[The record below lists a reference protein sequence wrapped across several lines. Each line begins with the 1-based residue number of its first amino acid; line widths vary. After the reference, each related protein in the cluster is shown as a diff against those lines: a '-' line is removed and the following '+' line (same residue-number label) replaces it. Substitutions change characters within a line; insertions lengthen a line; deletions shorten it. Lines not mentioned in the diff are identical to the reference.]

1 MHKFIGLMIFFSIF
15 SVPGVGLAASDKN
28 MEKECITV
36 AKTMLEKIE
45 TFKFIDA
52 KPASKDQNKGV
63 TIQYTGT
70 EGGFNAKLS
79 CFYANGEISKL
90 HLEATLKDG
99 EKINEYLADFLVD
112 QVKKDIKS
120 KQ

>member
-1 MHKFIGLMIFFSIF
+1 MRKYISFITFFSVLIL
-15 SVPGVGLAASDKN
+15 PGIALAASDKD
-28 MEKECITV
+28 MEKECKTV
-36 AKTMLEKIE
+36 AKAMLENTE

-52 KPASKDQNKGV
+52 KPASRDQNKGV

-120 KQ
+120 K

>member
-1 MHKFIGLMIFFSIF
+1 MRKYISFITFFSIL
-15 SVPGVGLAASDKN
+15 SLPGMALAASDKD
-28 MEKECITV
+28 MEKECTTV
-36 AKTMLEKIE
+36 AKTMMENAT

-52 KPASKDQNKGV
+52 KPASRDQNKGV

-79 CFYANGEISKL
+79 CFYAKGEISKL
-90 HLEATLKDG
+90 HLEATLKNG
-99 EKINEYLADFLVD
+99 EKVNEYLADFLVD

-120 KQ
+120 K

>member
-1 MHKFIGLMIFFSIF
+1 MRKYISFMTFFAIF
-15 SVPGVGLAASDKN
+15 SVPGIVLAASDKN
-28 MEKECITV
+28 MEKECMTV
-36 AKTMLEKIE
+36 ARTMLEKPV

-52 KPASKDQNKGV
+52 KPASRDQNTGV

-90 HLEATLKDG
+90 YLEATLKDG
-99 EKINEYLADFLVD
+99 EKVNEYLADFLVD

-120 KQ
+120 K